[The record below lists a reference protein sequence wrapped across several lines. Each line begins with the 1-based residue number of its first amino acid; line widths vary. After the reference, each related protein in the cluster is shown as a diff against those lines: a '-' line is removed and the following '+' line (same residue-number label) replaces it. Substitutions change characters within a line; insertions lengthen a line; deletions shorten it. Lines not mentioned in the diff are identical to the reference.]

1 MEFLTS
7 LDNYN
12 IFYEVAKCKN
22 ITKASENL
30 FISQPAVSQTLRKME
45 ENLGVSLFARSRK
58 GMELTPIGKKIFEKV
73 EMSLRNLSSIEQL
86 IDEEKGLLRGQ
97 LVVGAGSNVARKV
110 LCKPIAAF
118 VLDYPHV
125 DIKIV
130 ESVQTKMIE
139 ALKSGEINFVL
150 TQLNENINLPFEPV
164 FETKYCFVQSSNC
177 EADKFVTLTEG
188 SYTHQIFREFIDK
201 NGFESSIMEVAGY
214 KTALELV
221 RLGIG
226 TTLVPRYIVQE
237 EIERG
242 ELVEVFGDYE
252 LPKVLFGIYYNDALS
267 TPASK
272 IFLEYIKDKY

>member
-7 LDNYN
+7 LDNYI

-22 ITKASENL
+22 ITKSSENL
-30 FISQPAVSQTLRKME
+30 FISQPAVSQTLKKME

-58 GMELTPIGKKIFEKV
+58 GMELTPVGKKIFEKV
-73 EMSLRNLSSIEQL
+73 ELALRNLSAIEQL
-86 IDEEKGLLRGQ
+86 IDEEKGLLRGE
-97 LVVGAGSNVARKV
+97 LVIGAGSNVARKV

-118 VLDYPHV
+118 VLDYPLV
-125 DIKIV
+125 DIRIV
-130 ESVQTKMIE
+130 EGVQVKMIE

-150 TQLNENINLPFEPV
+150 TQFNEKINLPFEAV
-164 FETKYCFVQSSNC
+164 FETQYCFVKSANC
-177 EADKFVTLTEG
+177 EADRFVMLTDG
-188 SYTHQIFREFIDK
+188 SYTHQLFKEFIEK
-201 NGFESSIMEVAGY
+201 INLSWQTMEVAGY
-214 KTALELV
+214 KTALEIV

-237 EIERG
+237 ELEAG
-242 ELVEVFGDYE
+242 ELVEVFGDYD

-272 IFLEYIKDKY
+272 VFLEYLKD